1 MFDFNKIFGAE
12 AENLLL
18 NAKEITRILDAISVS
33 DPVDALDEVAHWLLL
48 IATSGELKLKQRINL
63 ATRFNQAAQPH
74 ARKLLTEYI
83 QSSRMSKSRE
93 EIIFNAC
100 GSFFLAAYNAH
111 TRCVTDHIA
120 QSRSPVSEIDIAT
133 SAVRGM
139 RALAMLAHWM
149 HLRYRQPLPATIWE
163 KAYELF
169 NIAEQ
174 RKFCRTAVMLNPQ
187 SAQQTSVLMEMVK
200 LLMMEVSSPG
210 RLTKAH
216 IELARQVIEEFSASF
231 VWEQVPAGDTV
242 FYIDFSQRKPP
253 VRLTQV
259 TQPHFMAR
267 CFGPGKSV
275 PALVNAIKQLEA
287 GAIPKEVDIHRYP
300 DYKRQDLL
308 EVFLHLSQAW
318 SKVTPQQSRSH
329 FDKRQFVREK
339 FYSHFEV
346 IHGLDDLHKKLL
358 EFRFHPEAAPK
369 DVVIEKLASGEFIYD
384 PKTNKI
390 RPANGEAAEP
400 NVEIP
405 DDHPIVAE
413 SWIAANISE
422 AGYGLTIPEIKR
434 DWVREKVIIG
444 LRTQDSGWMA
454 GVIRRVEMDTATNA
468 YVGILLLSRAPLAVN
483 ISPLDTEIT
492 VWEKLADTYSLDHTN
507 AILLPAETSLLNED
521 CLILPPKSY
530 ELHKIYQL
538 ATPQG
543 NQLIRLDF
551 CRDKYHKAD
560 RIAFTVLEK
569 GPK

>member
-1 MFDFNKIFGAE
+1 
-12 AENLLL
+12 
-18 NAKEITRILDAISVS
+18 
-33 DPVDALDEVAHWLLL
+33 LL

-111 TRCVTDHIA
+111 TRCVTDYIA
-120 QSRSPVSEIDIAT
+120 QGSSNVSVTDIAT

-139 RALAMLAHWM
+139 RALGMLAHWM
-149 HLRYRQPLPATIWE
+149 NLRYRQPLPPTIWE
-163 KAYELF
+163 KAYALF
-169 NIAEQ
+169 SIVEQ
-174 RKFCRTAVMLNPQ
+174 RKFCRTPVALNPQ
-187 SAQQTSVLMEMVK
+187 SPQQTSVLMEMVK

-216 IELARQVIEEFSASF
+216 IELARQVIEEFATSF
-231 VWEQVPAGDTV
+231 IWEQLPAGETV

-267 CFGPGKSV
+267 CFGPGNSV
-275 PALVNAIKQLEA
+275 PALVNAIKQLEV
-287 GAIPKEVDIHRYP
+287 GAIPKDVDIHRYP

-318 SKVTPQQSRSH
+318 SKVTPQEGRSH
-329 FDKRQFVREK
+329 FDKRQFVREN

-346 IHGLDDLHKKLL
+346 IHGLDDIHKKLL
-358 EFRFHPEAAPK
+358 EYKFHPEAAPK
-369 DVVIEKLASGEFIYD
+369 DVIIDKLATGEFVYD
-384 PKTNKI
+384 PQTNRI
-390 RPANGEAAEP
+390 RPANGEALGPE
-400 NVEIP
+400 VEIP
-405 DDHPIVAE
+405 DDHPIIAE
-413 SWIAANISE
+413 SWVAANVSE

-444 LRTQDSGWMA
+444 LRTEDSGWMT
-454 GVIRRVEMDTATNA
+454 GVIRRVETDSKTNA
-468 YVGILLLSRAPLAVN
+468 YVGILLLSRSPAAAN
-483 ISPLDTEIT
+483 ISPLDTEVT
-492 VWEKLADTYSLDHTN
+492 VWEKMADTYSLDHTN
-507 AILLPAETSLLNED
+507 ALLLRAETSLLNED
-521 CLILPPKSY
+521 CLILPAKSY

-569 GPK
+569 APK